1 MTVVNGSFDVPTSVD
16 VVQVASVDYL
26 SATGKAYENYFTKG
40 KVNGS
45 GNWSVTI
52 PGGTYVFRW
61 LEGTTEVKK
70 TVTVPATG
78 THSYASITTGSS
90 GSTLTEDP
98 PNSGL
103 FRIND

>member
-16 VVQVASVDYL
+16 VVQVAIVDYL

-103 FRIND
+103 FRINA

>member
-16 VVQVASVDYL
+16 VVQVAIVDYL

-61 LEGTTEVKK
+61 FDGTAEMKQ

-78 THSYASITTGSS
+78 THSYASITAGSG

-103 FRIND
+103 FRMNA